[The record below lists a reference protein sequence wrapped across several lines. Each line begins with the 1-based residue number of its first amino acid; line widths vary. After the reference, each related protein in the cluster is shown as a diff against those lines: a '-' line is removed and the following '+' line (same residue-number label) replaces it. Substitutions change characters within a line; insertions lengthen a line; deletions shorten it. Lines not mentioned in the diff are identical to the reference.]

1 MIQNHGR
8 EENNNK
14 TNPNIKNMIIAG
26 IYDNILG
33 GPNSQYPRMNI
44 FDNSLKQY
52 ARKLNRIDKIKKII
66 SIFAEQK

>member
-1 MIQNHGR
+1 
-8 EENNNK
+8 
-14 TNPNIKNMIIAG
+14 MIIAG